1 MDPLASVSLQSPSDD
16 QDADASP
23 VQPPAACN
31 HGSRE
36 EGRGLGADSGSS
48 VLTPLPRGGWR
59 SSRDDTRHASE
70 LTPFRMHKT
79 VSFQPDASPV
89 SGTSHG
95 PSFSVIT
102 TLRSDGYP
110 NGANSWVCRSGNTG
124 LGRGTEGSG
133 PKLRQLSGCTEEG
146 DVCSSTSVPVPQ
158 ERHGSRYRHTDTG
171 SPRNGREEGDT
182 VAHHAATSQSPLSRR
197 MLSFLLSPFR
207 ELGGGELNFAWAY
220 KEATAAHHRS
230 CTPNDA
236 GNDDSK
242 GSLSSSSDNGDDH
255 WSSQLSDAHKKA
267 SPGLKYFPLQ
277 FRDEDAE
284 REYVAVTNYQCA
296 LRVSMF
302 LLLQHCVLFPIQLL
316 FFFSDPHSHLGSMS
330 SRCFMRPLVF
340 AYVAVAIFGLSLSLA
355 LLYPR
360 LFPWEVGYICR
371 RYSGQLACVYS
382 FAYSVALSGSLVGGQ
397 VKMSNDLEESLAFH
411 GKHIDLSIAVPHLFS
426 FNTEIS
432 LLYVYAFASNLLFL
446 DIIGPILTKWTL
458 LLHAFTSAGLTAP
471 FIVGFANGSLF
482 SLCTLLTVASISIIL
497 SCMAFAGRMSGE
509 LQHRLLFLQWRRS
522 RLRLV
527 ELLNEEQATTTNR
540 TAMENVVGELDQC
553 GKILRHLRNIKVDFG
568 KEFDELYR
576 IVSDC
581 RRTLLTSEDLY
592 TIDIGNTDCFSQHYL
607 QLHSRYSTRKI
618 EDLRSWSNQHSLAAV
633 QTGSPLNA
641 IDMFSC
647 SEPHSSSTIAAEG
660 GEPLNKQETIR
671 RRMLLEEAE
680 RSSHTIGHCWS
691 FSVLQLDQ
699 ETQGRS
705 LLLVGAALLRPVV
718 CDWGCGTDELCEFL
732 WTLQSQYQRNPYH
745 NQTHAA
751 MVGHATVCL
760 ANLLG
765 IWLLMDPLEKAALIA
780 ATLAH
785 DVGHPGRTNQFFVT
799 CFDPLELRRGLPVSP
814 LCNRSAHL
822 DFARSQES
830 FLAFIAKPLLTEL
843 VELETHHHIADEVM
857 SMLNSNME
865 KWNSLAVEG
874 AVVSLP
880 TTSKMTQSR
889 TYTLHAVRNIA
900 GPAMAFT
907 SGKPDSEA
915 SGDCLRGRRLHNSQQ
930 QLPNA
935 SDASG
940 QDMMRKLSW
949 CLLAQRFDAYFP
961 VVFMFN
967 SSSSLTKMAFV
978 SVLIMGLHLSE
989 NNTHETKGWSVDHHG
1004 FATHWRL
1011 RPWMYLR
1018 VLFTATLQP
1027 FDWVGAQDGVA
1038 SQWSPRFTVDTVT
1051 TRKCSSSDSIISQ
1064 QKQGS
1069 EDS

>member
-16 QDADASP
+16 QDADTSP

-31 HGSRE
+31 HGNRE

-296 LRVSMF
+296 LRVSIF

-576 IVSDC
+576 IVSE
-581 RRTLLTSEDLY
+581 RTLLTSEDLY
-592 TIDIGNTDCFSQHYL
+592 TIDIGNTDVGL
-607 QLHSRYSTRKI
+607 SRFVRRAPQFKYHRCGGRRTAQQAGNDTASDGEHEGSRVSHAGSACLASSMT
-618 EDLRSWSNQHSLAAV
+618 LRL
-633 QTGSPLNA
+633 
-641 IDMFSC
+641 
-647 SEPHSSSTIAAEG
+647 
-660 GEPLNKQETIR
+660 
-671 RRMLLEEAE
+671 
-680 RSSHTIGHCWS
+680 
-691 FSVLQLDQ
+691 LDQ

-799 CFDPLELRRGLPVSP
+799 CFDPLAIIYNDHAPLENFHSCLCFRILERKSCNLFFLLSSSAFRFVRAKIIETILSTDMKQHFEAISKFRVRRLNEEFSMKA
-814 LCNRSAHL
+814 S
-822 DFARSQES
+822 
-830 FLAFIAKPLLTEL
+830 
-843 VELETHHHIADEVM
+843 VEDRWAALKICMKMGDISHTAIPWNEHFDMSDEVM

-940 QDMMRKLSW
+940 QDMM
-949 CLLAQRFDAYFP
+949 P
-961 VVFMFN
+961 
-967 SSSSLTKMAFV
+967 
-978 SVLIMGLHLSE
+978 
-989 NNTHETKGWSVDHHG
+989 
-1004 FATHWRL
+1004 
-1011 RPWMYLR
+1011 
-1018 VLFTATLQP
+1018 TLQP